1 MNKEQFLNE
10 LTKSL
15 DNTNIQDK
23 KEFISYYDELI
34 SDAMESGKEEISF
47 IANLGEIN
55 EIIKKAEMEITIK
68 QAEENPNPRNHIK
81 AILSILGIVSSPIWL
96 TIAIILLLML
106 FIVILMGYV
115 MVITLGCFAFSTA
128 IFAIVSFFT
137 AFSTPVYFIITLGA
151 IGSTFLLLGIMLLL
165 FKFIHHTITL
175 KSIQTFK
182 NLVVKKGGTKNV

>member
-55 EIIKKAEMEITIK
+55 EIIKKAEMEITVK

-106 FIVILMGYV
+106 FIVILTGYV
-115 MVITLGCFAFSTA
+115 MVITLGCFAFSSA
-128 IFAIVSFFT
+128 IFAIVSFFA

-151 IGSTFLLLGIMLLL
+151 IGFTFLLLGIMLLL

-175 KSIQTFK
+175 KSIQIFK
-182 NLVVKKGGTKNV
+182 NLVVKKGGNKNV